1 MSASD
6 SHSPYPWRSGVPRGR
21 SRSLRRPC
29 AGMIVLVLA
38 AAGSLAA
45 GSLARG
51 QEPRSA
57 GSPAPPPARGEGERN
72 AEARAW
78 FQDAKLG
85 LFVHWG
91 VYSLLGKG
99 ERVMERD
106 RLPVAEY
113 SRLPARFNPARFDA
127 EAWVK
132 LARGAGARYLTVTAK
147 GPDGF
152 CLFDSK
158 LTSFDVVDAT
168 PFHADP
174 LRALADACRRQGIR
188 LFFHYSLLDWHHPDD
203 SPKGRPGGG
212 DRKRYVAYYQ
222 GQIRELC
229 TNYGEIGGIWLDGG
243 PDSAGA
249 YLDLAGTCRMVHEL
263 QPGALV
269 GDNRRGGPIPGEDFR
284 AFEQEP
290 PGQSAAADDLPRE
303 ILLTVNDSRGYN
315 AADVH
320 YKSPEALIRAVVGAA
335 GRGVNIQLSV
345 GAQPDGTIGPETN
358 RRLLELGKWLS
369 TSGAAIYGTRRG
381 PIAPRAWGVST
392 AKGSKDRPSEVF
404 LHVLDPDAESPIVLG
419 EAAASLSPFLFSKE
433 VPLRLIK
440 APGGLAVDL
449 PRDIRSPVD
458 TIVALRPQVLK

>member
-1 MSASD
+1 MNRLDSPSSSPPRSSAA
-6 SHSPYPWRSGVPRGR
+6 RGR
-21 SRSLRRPC
+21 SWFPWPLRT
-29 AGMIVLVLA
+29 GMIGLA
-38 AAGSLAA
+38 LTAAVSPGSERLAQA
-45 GSLARG
+45 
-51 QEPRSA
+51 QDPRS
-57 GSPAPPPARGEGERN
+57 SVSLTRPPQSSSERN

-106 RLPVAEY
+106 HLPVAEY
-113 SRLPARFNPARFDA
+113 SRLSSRFNPTRFDPD
-127 EAWVK
+127 AWVK

-152 CLFDSK
+152 CLFDSN
-158 LTSFDVVDAT
+158 LTDFDVVDAT

-174 LRALADACRRQGIR
+174 LRALADACRQQGIR
-188 LFFHYSLLDWHHPDD
+188 LFFHYSLLDWHHPDG
-203 SPKGRPGGG
+203 SPAGRLGGR
-212 DRKRYVAYYQ
+212 DRKQYIAYYQ

-229 TNYGEIGGIWLDGG
+229 TNYGEIGGLWLDGCPDG
-243 PDSAGA
+243 PGA
-249 YLDLAGTCRMVHEL
+249 DLDLAATYRMIHEL

-269 GDNRRGGPIPGEDFR
+269 GNSRRGAPIPGEDFR
-284 AFEQEP
+284 ALDPEP

-335 GRGVNIQLSV
+335 GRGANIQLSV
-345 GAQPDGTIGPETN
+345 GPLPDGTIGSEPT

-369 TSGAAIYGTRRG
+369 ASGATIYGTRRG

-392 AKGSKDRPSEVF
+392 AKGPKDRPSEVF

-419 EAAASLSPFLFSKE
+419 DAAASLSPFLFSKE
-433 VPLRLIK
+433 VPLRLTK
-440 APGGLAVDL
+440 APGGLALDL